1 MDFSPAT
8 FYIFIL
14 QQTNMPRIGLFPER
28 IWIQN
33 PFILCC

>member
-1 MDFSPAT
+1 
-8 FYIFIL
+8 
-14 QQTNMPRIGLFPER
+14 MPRIGLFPER